1 MDRKTAWAL
10 AMLASSMVF
19 FSVASAADDG
29 ELMEMRDAVVAVGGD
44 WPSIEMF
51 LATLSPEER
60 ELVIATYPERIA
72 ELEEI
77 RRAIEESGADWTAGL
92 NSVSILPPELRPG
105 TGRFSVSDEAGGV
118 PREIVTVGPGEGG
131 LATLELPD
139 SWDWRDVDGINW
151 TTPIKDEGL
160 CGASW
165 AFAPLGAIEAR
176 VKLAADNPNL
186 VPDFSEQYLLSCCP
200 SGNCSEANL
209 EGVADWIVC
218 QGTVDEACLPYAED
232 DEIPCS
238 ESCFDR
244 DSRKYKG
251 EGWYWVCGNW
261 YTADADSIKREV
273 LSGGPVSSF
282 MEVYTDFHDYETGIY
297 EHATG
302 DYEGDLLVDI
312 VGWGNESGKD
322 YWICK
327 NSWGTGWGDQG
338 WFKIKMGEVSIGTRT
353 MGYVPKIRGKV
364 LFYEGHSPF
373 YGYNLGANYSEWG
386 NRLASNG
393 YLVHSSSTAPL
404 TAALLSCYDVVIISN
419 PGEGFSAAELA
430 AIKEFVGRGRVI
442 ASGDGDLFANEHIY
456 KQDNERM
463 AVEYVDWLATGEGGG
478 LLIMGGE
485 YVEWLGPIGT
495 GAGTGTETETD
506 GPEPLIGNDNA
517 TQVSDLFGLHINTD
531 FVSDPLRYDGEK
543 GHVILGPEDD
553 VLVINGS
560 SLSISKDAFALGQ
573 TTPSGYVTAAGGA
586 VPEALPQ
593 EADVE
598 VAVTP
603 EEIPLSVMAAEE
615 IPPEEMP
622 PAGDLSPGGELAG
635 PAIAPEEEL
644 GMEVSSEPVPMA
656 GLSFT
661 GPIVIAA
668 IDFGRKGEDTAGVY
682 RPSTRIW
689 FLDYDNDGIWD
700 KRITFGLSTD
710 LPVSSDWNGDGKDGI
725 GVYRPSTR
733 MWFLDYDND
742 GIWDKR
748 ITFGLSTDLP
758 VSGDWNGDGKDG
770 IGVYRPSTGAWYLDY
785 DNDGV
790 WDKSVIFGLSTDL
803 PVAGDWNGDGKDSVG
818 VFRPSAGTWFL
829 DYDNNGV
836 WDKSVIFGL
845 STDLPVSG
853 DWNGD
858 GKDTVGVFRPS
869 AGKWF
874 LDYDNNGVWDK
885 RVIFGLSTDLPV
897 TGDWLKR

>member
-44 WPSIEMF
+44 WASIEMF

-92 NSVSILPPELRPG
+92 NPVSILPPELRPG

-118 PREIVTVGPGEGG
+118 PRETVTVGPGEGG

-186 VPDFSEQYLLSCCP
+186 VPDFSEQYMLSCCP
-200 SGNCSEANL
+200 FGNCSEANL

-218 QGTVDEACLPYAED
+218 QGTVDEACFPYAED

-244 DSRKYKG
+244 DSRKYKS

-273 LSGGPVSSF
+273 FSGGPVSSF
-282 MEVYTDFHDYETGIY
+282 MEVYTDFWYYNESDIY
-297 EHATG
+297 EQTYG
-302 DYEGDLLVDI
+302 DYQGDLLVDI

-495 GAGTGTETETD
+495 GAGTGTETETETETD

-560 SLSISKDAFALGQ
+560 SLSISKDAFALAR

-603 EEIPLSVMAAEE
+603 EEIPLSVMSAEE

-668 IDFGRKGEDTAGVY
+668 IDFGRKGEDTVGVF
-682 RPSTRIW
+682 RDGAW
-689 FLDYDNDGIWD
+689 HLDYDNDGVPD
-700 KRITFGLSTD
+700 KILGYGVPTDVPIT
-710 LPVSSDWNGDGKDGI
+710 
-725 GVYRPSTR
+725 
-733 MWFLDYDND
+733 
-742 GIWDKR
+742 
-748 ITFGLSTDLP
+748 
-758 VSGDWNGDGKDG
+758 GDWNGDGKDTVGLFRDGSWNLDDDNDG
-770 IGVYRPSTGAWYLDY
+770 IPDITFGFGTSSFIPISGDWDGDGKDSAGLFRDGGFHLDY
-785 DNDGV
+785 DNDGIP
-790 WDKSVIFGLSTDL
+790 DKIFGFGTSSFVPLS
-803 PVAGDWNGDGKDSVG
+803 GDWDGDGKDSAG
-818 VFRPSAGTWFL
+818 LFREGGFHL
-829 DYDNNGV
+829 DYDNDGIADKIVGFGV
-836 WDKSVIFGL
+836 G
-845 STDLPVSG
+845 TDIPITG

-858 GKDTVGVFRPS
+858 GKDTVGVFRN
-869 AGKWF
+869 GTWF
-874 LDYDNNGVWDK
+874 LDFDNDGVADK
-885 RVIFGLSTDLPV
+885 VITYGQSGYLPLS
-897 TGDWLKR
+897 GDWYKN